1 MLSQIGVST
10 IEDLFADVPEPARFP
25 TLALPEGISELEL
38 ARVFSQL
45 GAFGAQAVGGSQ
57 GVAWRRCRFRD
68 ISGGAVWLGG
78 TDTWNCN
85 GGDAS
90 VTTPTPCTAA
100 DPATVDRNYT
110 IEDCGIQQA
119 QLHQEFP

>member
-1 MLSQIGVST
+1 MSERWREKHRVNWCRLQA
-10 IEDLFADVPEPARFP
+10 F
-25 TLALPEGISELEL
+25 EGCT
-38 ARVFSQL
+38 FQHL
-45 GAFGAQAVGGSQ
+45 GAFGASAGNGSQ

-119 QLHQEFP
+119 ELYQEFPWTWAQLCLDFVDKVS